1 MRGQRASKWLGWD
14 LSPAWLIPKPKLL
27 NTSLYFCQSPT
38 GFIILTW
45 WPWMSMT
52 QVSCCGKQG
61 CHSSRPKTTFMP
73 RLCLPLTAPRQ
84 SQAQLMGSSLG
95 SFGWKLS
102 ISLADS
108 FLELCWVSDSSYPI
122 LHPPPSP
129 FPQSHCLL
137 LLSPLCPSQSIP
149 QRISCTPNPT
159 LAFTPWRSQPNIILG
174 TIRSQPA

>member
-1 MRGQRASKWLGWD
+1 
-14 LSPAWLIPKPKLL
+14 
-27 NTSLYFCQSPT
+27 
-38 GFIILTW
+38 
-45 WPWMSMT
+45 MSMT

-61 CHSSRPKTTFMP
+61 CHSSRPKTTFMS

-102 ISLADS
+102 ISLANT

-174 TIRSQPA
+174 TISSQPA